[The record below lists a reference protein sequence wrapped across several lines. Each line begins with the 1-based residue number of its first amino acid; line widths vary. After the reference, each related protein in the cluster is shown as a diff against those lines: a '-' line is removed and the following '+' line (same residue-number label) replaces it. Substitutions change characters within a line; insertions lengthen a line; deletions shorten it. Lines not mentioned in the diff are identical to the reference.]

1 MSSSTSTA
9 TPPVGAPV
17 AAESELA
24 QRAKA
29 VEAALT
35 EVKGMPIDHRTRAT
49 ALKDAVEAFHK
60 AGLTQIVRTLKAD
73 PRGMELLLELVDDP
87 NVYALF
93 AMHGIVKADL
103 RTRVAR
109 VVETVRPYTQ
119 SHGGDVELV
128 DVRDGTVYV
137 RMAGACNGCSMSAV
151 TLRNGVE
158 EALREQCP
166 EVTAIEVVPNEP
178 TPAVIPLVSI
188 QRGGANAGWL
198 EGPSLDDLT
207 EGKPFRM
214 ELKDGKSLV
223 LLRFGE
229 QISAFHNECA
239 HQGLPIDGGMVD
251 AESRTITCPWHG
263 FRFDCMSGECLT
275 APQAQL
281 EQVPLRVDS
290 GRVLVRPA

>member
-1 MSSSTSTA
+1 MSQATA
-9 TPPVGAPV
+9 TPPVNAPV
-17 AAESELA
+17 AQDSELA

-29 VEAALT
+29 VETALT
-35 EVKGMPIDHRTRAT
+35 EVKGMPIDHRTRAI

-128 DVRDGTVYV
+128 DVKDGTVYV
-137 RMAGACNGCSMSAV
+137 KMAGACNGCSMSAV

-158 EALREQCP
+158 EALKEQCP
-166 EVTAIEVVPNEP
+166 EITAIEVVPNEP
-178 TPAVIPLVSI
+178 TAAVIPLVTL

-198 EGPSLDDLT
+198 TGPAVSELS

-223 LLRFGE
+223 LLRFDD

-251 AESRTITCPWHG
+251 RESRTITCPWHG

-281 EQVPLRVDS
+281 EQVPVRVDD
-290 GRVLVRPA
+290 GVVMVRPS

>member
-1 MSSSTSTA
+1 MSTGTSTA
-9 TPPVGAPV
+9 TPPVSAPV
-17 AAESELA
+17 APETELA
-24 QRAKA
+24 RRAKA

-49 ALKDAVEAFHK
+49 ALKDAVEAFHT

-73 PRGMELLLELVDDP
+73 PRGKELLLEMVDDP
-87 NVYALF
+87 SIYALF
-93 AMHGIVKADL
+93 AMHGIVRADL

-128 DVRDGTVYV
+128 DVRDGIVYV

-166 EVTAIEVVPNEP
+166 EVTAIEVVPTEP
-178 TPAVIPLVSI
+178 APAAVPLVSI

-198 EGPSLDDLT
+198 EGPSLDDLV

-214 ELKDGKSLV
+214 EMQDGRSLV

-229 QISAFHNECA
+229 QVSAFHNECA

-251 AESRTITCPWHG
+251 AEARTITCPWHG
-263 FRFDCMSGECLT
+263 FRFDCTTGECLT

-281 EQVPLRVDS
+281 EQVPLRLDG
-290 GRVLVRPA
+290 GRVLVRPS

>member
-1 MSSSTSTA
+1 MTTSA
-9 TPPVGAPV
+9 TPV
-17 AAESELA
+17 AADAGLA
-24 QRAKA
+24 ERAKA
-29 VEAALT
+29 VEDALT
-35 EVKGMPIDHRTRAT
+35 AVRGMPVDHRTRAI

-60 AGLTQIVRTLKAD
+60 AGLTHIVRTLKAD
-73 PRGMELLLELVDDP
+73 PRGKALLLDMVDDP
-87 NVYALF
+87 GVYALF

-109 VVETVRPYTQ
+109 VIENVRPYTQ

-137 RMAGACNGCSMSAV
+137 RMSGSCNGCSMSSV

-166 EVTAIEVVPNEP
+166 EVTAIEVVPTEP
-178 TPAVIPLVSI
+178 EAAAPALVSI

-198 EGPSLDDLT
+198 AGPPLSELT
-207 EGKPFRM
+207 DARPFRM
-214 ELKDGKSLV
+214 EIKDGKSLV
-223 LLRFGE
+223 LLRFGDE
-229 QISAFHNECA
+229 VSAFHNECA

-251 AESRTITCPWHG
+251 IESRTITCPWHG
-263 FRFDCMSGECLT
+263 FRFDCTNGECLT

-281 EQVPLRVDS
+281 EQVPLRIDGGIVM
-290 GRVLVRPA
+290 VRPA

>member
-1 MSSSTSTA
+1 MTA
-9 TPPVGAPV
+9 TAPESTDL
-17 AAESELA
+17 AAMA
-24 QRAKA
+24 AK

-35 EVKGMPIDHRTRAT
+35 EVKGMPIDHRTRAF

-60 AGLTQIVRTLKAD
+60 AGLTTIVKTLKAD
-73 PRGMELLLELVDDP
+73 PRGKELLLDLVDDP

-128 DVRDGTVYV
+128 DVREGVVYV
-137 RMAGACNGCSMSAV
+137 RMAGSCNGCSMSAV

-166 EVTAIEVVPNEP
+166 EITAIEVVPNEP
-178 TPAVIPLVSI
+178 TAAVIPLVAI

-198 EGPSLDDLT
+198 EGPTVEELV
-207 EGKPFRM
+207 EGRPFRM
-214 ELKDGKSLV
+214 EIKDGKSLV
-223 LLRFGE
+223 LLRIGE
-229 QISAFHNECA
+229 QLSAFHNECA
-239 HQGLPIDGGMVD
+239 HQGLPIDGGTVD
-251 AESRTITCPWHG
+251 LESQTITCPWHG
-263 FRFDCMSGECLT
+263 FRFDCLSGECLT

-281 EQVPLRVDS
+281 EQVPLRVDG
-290 GRVLVRPA
+290 GRIMVRPT

>member
-1 MSSSTSTA
+1 MSGNGTA
-9 TPPVGAPV
+9 V
-17 AAESELA
+17 AASAPDTSSELA
-24 QRAKA
+24 THAKA
-29 VEAALT
+29 VEDALA
-35 EVKGMPIDHRTRAT
+35 EVKGMPIDHRTRAIK
-49 ALKDAVEAFHK
+49 LKDTVEAFHK
-60 AGLTQIVRTLKAD
+60 AGLITIVKALKAD
-73 PRGMELLLELVDDP
+73 PRGKELLLDLVDDP
-87 NVYALF
+87 GVYALF

-128 DVRDGTVYV
+128 DVRDNVVYV

-158 EALREQCP
+158 EALKEHCP

-178 TPAVIPLVSI
+178 TPAIIPLVTL

-198 EGPSLDDLT
+198 EGPPLAELH

-214 ELKDGKSLV
+214 EMKDGKSLV
-223 LLRFGE
+223 LLRIGE
-229 QISAFHNECA
+229 QVSAFHNECA
-239 HQGLPIDGGMVD
+239 HQGLPIDGGTVD
-251 AESRTITCPWHG
+251 MESRTITCPWHG
-263 FRFDCMSGECLT
+263 FRFDCVSGECLT

-281 EQVPLRVDS
+281 EQVPLRIDA

>member
-1 MSSSTSTA
+1 MSQATTTA
-9 TPPVGAPV
+9 PASAPV
-17 AAESELA
+17 AADAELA
-24 QRAKA
+24 LRAQA
-29 VEAALT
+29 VETALT
-35 EVKGMPIDHRTRAT
+35 DVKGMPIDHRTRAV

-60 AGLTQIVRTLKAD
+60 AGLTRIVRTLKAD

-128 DVRDGTVYV
+128 DVKDGTVYV
-137 RMAGACNGCSMSAV
+137 KMAGACNGCSMSAV

-166 EVTAIEVVPNEP
+166 EITAIEVVPNEP
-178 TPAVIPLVSI
+178 TAAVIPLVAL
-188 QRGGANAGWL
+188 QRGGANTGWL
-198 EGPSLDDLT
+198 SGPAVTDLT

-214 ELKDGKSLV
+214 ELPNGKSLV
-223 LLRFGE
+223 LLRFE
-229 QISAFHNECA
+229 NQISAFHNACA

-251 AESRTITCPWHG
+251 MESRTITCPWHG
-263 FRFDCMSGECLT
+263 FRFDCLSGECLT

-281 EQVPLRVDS
+281 EQVPVRVDD

>member
-1 MSSSTSTA
+1 MSASTQP
-9 TPPVGAPV
+9 TPAP
-17 AAESELA
+17 AIPRPPTDLAE
-24 QRAKA
+24 RAKA

-35 EVKGMPIDHRTRAT
+35 EVKGMPIDHRTRAI

-60 AGLTQIVRTLKAD
+60 AGLTTIVRTLKAD
-73 PRGMELLLELVDDP
+73 PRGMELLLGLADDP
-87 NVYALF
+87 GVYALF

-103 RTRVAR
+103 RTRVAS

-128 DVRDGTVYV
+128 DVRDGVVYV
-137 RMAGACNGCSMSAV
+137 KMAGACNGCSMSAV

-166 EVTAIEVVPNEP
+166 EITAIEVVPNEP
-178 TPAVIPLVSI
+178 TQAVIPLVTI

-198 EGPSLDDLT
+198 EGPPIDDLR

-214 ELKDGKSLV
+214 EMKDGKSLV

-251 AESRTITCPWHG
+251 MESRTITCPWHG

-281 EQVPLRVDS
+281 EQVPLRVDN
-290 GRVLVRPA
+290 GRVMVRPA

>member
-1 MSSSTSTA
+1 MTTAA
-9 TPPVGAPV
+9 TPTSAT
-17 AAESELA
+17 AAHADTDLA
-24 QRAKA
+24 ARARA

-35 EVKGMPIDHRTRAT
+35 EVKGMPIDHRTRAF

-60 AGLTQIVRTLKAD
+60 AGLTTIIRTLKAD
-73 PRGMELLLELVDDP
+73 PRGKELLLTLADDP
-87 NVYALF
+87 DVYALF
-93 AMHGIVKADL
+93 AMHGLVKADL

-137 RMAGACNGCSMSAV
+137 RMSGSCNGCSMSAV

-178 TPAVIPLVSI
+178 TPAVLPLVSL
-188 QRGGANAGWL
+188 QRGGTNGGWVT
-198 EGPSLDDLT
+198 GPALAELRESS
-207 EGKPFRM
+207 PFRM
-214 ELKDGKSLV
+214 ELADGKSLV

-229 QISAFHNECA
+229 QLSAFRNECA
-239 HQGLPIDGGMVD
+239 HLGLPIDGGMVD
-251 AESRTITCPWHG
+251 VEARTLTCPWHG
-263 FRFDCMSGECLT
+263 FRFDCTSGECLT

-281 EQVPLRVDS
+281 EQVPVRVEH
-290 GRVLVRPA
+290 GVVQVRPG